1 MCELAIRY
9 CSRPEP
15 QLFAIRILGS
25 ESNPWAEKLESIQSN
40 LQVARF
46 QTPLHGF
53 ILDCG
58 SLCAMGQVLLID
70 CSIASSVRSS
80 FFNLPNGIGSSV
92 FVPLE
97 QFHDSSHVQLAQT
110 LADGFAK
117 DISDRSDGGRVH
129 LSPRGMNR
137 IAKILFEEFDCKLRS
152 ESPAQH
158 GGRDM
163 SGDRTPD
170 RGGRN
175 RIKDLLGI
183 DTLP

>member
-1 MCELAIRY
+1 MGHLSVKPTIRLLAMTSFVDVRVGDSN

-40 LQVARF
+40 LQVGRF
-46 QTPLHGF
+46 QTPLHRF

-58 SLCAMGQVLLID
+58 SQCAMGQMLLIE

-80 FFNLPNGIGSSV
+80 FFDLPNGIGSSV

-117 DISDRSDGGRVH
+117 DISDRSDGRRVL
-129 LSPRGMNR
+129 LSSRGMNR
-137 IAKILFEEFDCKLRS
+137 IAKILFEE
-152 ESPAQH
+152 
-158 GGRDM
+158 
-163 SGDRTPD
+163 
-170 RGGRN
+170 
-175 RIKDLLGI
+175 
-183 DTLP
+183 